1 MDPLTLGWDPL
12 PGLIALA
19 LTLRLLAQR
28 RFWRGDLIEVLKD
41 VGPED
46 SLSRQT

>member
-1 MDPLTLGWDPL
+1 MEPLILYWDPL

-19 LTLRLLAQR
+19 LTVGWFAQR
-28 RFWRGDLIEVLKD
+28 RFRRGNLVELLGD

-46 SLSRQT
+46 PFSGRT